1 MFKEEYSTPKK
12 QTQQNLFTRIIQ
24 SEPSTLSKV
33 NDLLVANG
41 IKKATNKIQLYY
53 KLISLYKNKKEQ
65 LIPDLVALH
74 PDGKFFEVYYET
86 INNEKIDK
94 LKSEFEK
101 EKQEFEKEKQGYEK
115 KISDLKLDIRFG
127 GVQNNNTAQKF
138 GDDGSVEGKSHKSNN
153 DYLPHLVVFG
163 AICVFSI
170 SILALTKNKY

>member
-12 QTQQNLFTRIIQ
+12 QTPQNLFTRIIQ

-74 PDGKFFEVYYET
+74 PDGKFFEVYYEA

-101 EKQEFEKEKQGYEK
+101 EKQDYEK
-115 KISDLKLDIRFG
+115 KLNDLKLDVRFS
-127 GVQNNNTAQKF
+127 GVQNNTTAQKF
-138 GDDGSVEGKSHKSNN
+138 GDDGSVDSKSQKSST

-170 SILALTKNKY
+170 SILALTKTKN

>member
-12 QTQQNLFTRIIQ
+12 QTPQNLFTRIIQ

-53 KLISLYKNKKEQ
+53 KLVGLYKNKKEQ
-65 LIPDLVALH
+65 LILDLVRLH
-74 PDGKFFEVYYET
+74 PDGKFFEVYYEA

-101 EKQEFEKEKQGYEK
+101 EKQDYEK
-115 KISDLKLDIRFG
+115 KLSDLKLDVRFSG
-127 GVQNNNTAQKF
+127 INNTAQKF
-138 GDDGSVEGKSHKSNN
+138 GDDGSVDSKSHKPST

-170 SILALTKNKY
+170 SILALTKNNN